1 MPRLHR
7 ACPGG
12 ATTGKLRNVSRRFTP
27 PPPGLPLTIAHKIG
41 WGPCLL
47 TQQARTMEAV
57 RKFTLLEFRD
67 ERCFHLFGAC
77 RLGC

>member
-1 MPRLHR
+1 MTPP
-7 ACPGG
+7 PGL
-12 ATTGKLRNVSRRFTP
+12 LRWSDDWPARNARHCTSS